1 MHTIM
6 HILSINI
13 RFLCKHSRCCD
24 SRTVRALG
32 FSQECQYVHAFEYRQ
47 GLLFDCI
54 VLTFLLQLPTL
65 MGNTNLT
72 RFSCECKKIEKNNT
86 TKQEPKEK

>member
-6 HILSINI
+6 HILSINT
-13 RFLCKHSRCCD
+13 RFLCKQSKCCD

-32 FSQECQYVHAFEYRQ
+32 VVQECQYVHAFEYRQ
-47 GLLFDCI
+47 GLLFDWI
-54 VLTFLLQLPTL
+54 VLAFLLHLPTL

-72 RFSCECKKIEKNNT
+72 PFTCECKKRI
-86 TKQEPKEK
+86 Q